1 MGDILIN
8 FFWIEIKGK
17 NLKYILSKIF
27 KLDIN
32 ILNIKYYDNRVLLK
46 VSYDDYKKI
55 KTIKTT
61 YEINIIKTSGKKKF
75 YDDFFKYKTTI
86 ISFIISVFFVIL
98 LSNFVFFIDIE
109 TSNNNLK
116 NIIRKEL
123 NYNDITLFSIKKSYS
138 SLNNIKTNIR
148 NNHKDNIE
156 WIEIENDGVV
166 TKVKVIERIKR
177 DINSDNEYKDIVAE
191 KDGFIRKIYS
201 NKGQLLKNIDDYVR
215 KGEVIISGNI
225 FRNDEVIDKVHA
237 SGKVYAEVW
246 YVVKVNGDIK
256 YQTLE
261 EDKGYFKLTL
271 KTNGKEFDIFKIRKD
286 VDSTKI
292 NKLFNNKFF
301 SLYFENEKVYNK
313 KEASYSDNELKKIL
327 EVKAKKSILDTLEKD
342 ECITYQKTLKKVK
355 ENGKMYIEVF
365 FKVYEDI
372 AKEENI
378 KEIEDKT
385 IEKED

>member
-75 YDDFFKYKTTI
+75 YDDFFKYKTTV

-116 NIIRKEL
+116 NIIKKEL
-123 NYNDITLFSIKKSYS
+123 DNNGITLFSIKKSFS

-166 TKVKVIERIKR
+166 TKVRVIERIKR
-177 DINSDNEYKDIVAE
+177 DITSDNEYKDIVAE

-201 NKGQLLKNIDDYVR
+201 NKGQILKNIDDYVR

-271 KTNGKEFDIFKIRKD
+271 KTNGKEFDIFKFRKD

-342 ECITYQKTLKKVK
+342 EYITYQKTLKKTK

>member
-75 YDDFFKYKTTI
+75 YDDFLKYKTTI

-116 NIIRKEL
+116 NIIKKEL
-123 NYNDITLFSIKKSYS
+123 DNNGITLFSIKKSFS

-166 TKVKVIERIKR
+166 TKVRVIERIKR
-177 DINSDNEYKDIVAE
+177 DITSDNEYKDIVAE

-342 ECITYQKTLKKVK
+342 EYITYQKTLKKTK

-378 KEIEDKT
+378 KEIEDET

>member
-32 ILNIKYYDNRVLLK
+32 ILNIKYYDDRVLFK
-46 VSYDDYKKI
+46 ISYDDYKKI
-55 KTIKTT
+55 KAIKTT

-75 YDDFFKYKTTI
+75 YDDFLKYKTTI

-148 NNHKDNIE
+148 NNHKNNIE

-286 VDSTKI
+286 VDSAKKSKI
-292 NKLFNNKFF
+292 FNNKFF

-342 ECITYQKTLKKVK
+342 EYITYQKTLKKTK

-378 KEIEDKT
+378 KEIEDET

>member
-17 NLKYILSKIF
+17 NLKYILNKIF

-75 YDDFFKYKTTI
+75 YDDFFKYKTTV

-271 KTNGKEFDIFKIRKD
+271 KTNGKEFDIFKFRKD

-342 ECITYQKTLKKVK
+342 EYITYQKTLKKTK

>member
-1 MGDILIN
+1 MIN

-75 YDDFFKYKTTI
+75 YDDFLKYKTTI

-116 NIIRKEL
+116 NIIKKEL
-123 NYNDITLFSIKKSYS
+123 DNNGITLFSIKKSFS

-166 TKVKVIERIKR
+166 TKVRVIERIKR
-177 DINSDNEYKDIVAE
+177 DITSDNEYKDIVAE

-261 EDKGYFKLTL
+261 EDKWYFKLTL

-342 ECITYQKTLKKVK
+342 EYITYQKTLKKTK

-378 KEIEDKT
+378 KEIEDET

>member
-17 NLKYILSKIF
+17 NLKYILNKIF

-32 ILNIKYYDNRVLLK
+32 ILNIKYYDDRVLFK
-46 VSYDDYKKI
+46 ISYDDYKKI
-55 KTIKTT
+55 KAIKTT

-75 YDDFFKYKTTI
+75 YDDFFKYKTTV

-177 DINSDNEYKDIVAE
+177 DITSDNEYKDIVAE

-271 KTNGKEFDIFKIRKD
+271 KTNGKEFDIFKFRKD

-342 ECITYQKTLKKVK
+342 EYITYQKTLKKTK

>member
-75 YDDFFKYKTTI
+75 YDDFLKYKTTI

-261 EDKGYFKLTL
+261 ENKGYFKLTL
-271 KTNGKEFDIFKIRKD
+271 KINSKEFDIFKIRKD

-342 ECITYQKTLKKVK
+342 EYITYQKTLKKTK

-378 KEIEDKT
+378 KEIEDET

>member
-32 ILNIKYYDNRVLLK
+32 ILNIKYYDDRVLLK

-55 KTIKTT
+55 KAIKTT

-75 YDDFFKYKTTI
+75 YDDFFKYKTTV

-246 YVVKVNGDIK
+246 YVVKVNGNIK

-292 NKLFNNKFF
+292 NQLFNNKFF

-342 ECITYQKTLKKVK
+342 EYITYQKTLKKTK